1 MRAKTALYLAS
12 SPLDVS
18 VRTQTAEWTVREYQ
32 IQFKAAIQTS
42 KRSVID
48 LQKPKLQKLSAHPG
62 NRTLVSTV
70 GGYYDTTTPDALW
83 CYYFFGVWYSD
94 LQKQKTNK
102 KKEGVEKWGID
113 PHTSRML
120 SERSTI

>member
-12 SPLDVS
+12 FPFDVS

-70 GGYYDTTTPDALW
+70 GGYYDTTTPDALLDH
-83 CYYFFGVWYSD
+83 FAE
-94 LQKQKTNK
+94 L
-102 KKEGVEKWGID
+102 
-113 PHTSRML
+113 L
-120 SERSTI
+120 